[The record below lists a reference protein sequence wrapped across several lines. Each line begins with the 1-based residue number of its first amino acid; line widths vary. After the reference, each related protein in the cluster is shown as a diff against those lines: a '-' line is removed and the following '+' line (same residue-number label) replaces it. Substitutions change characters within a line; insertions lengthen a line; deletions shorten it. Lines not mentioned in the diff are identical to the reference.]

1 MGSKHLNNPE
11 YMDDAYSAEVKM
23 VKLEKSKEELELF
36 ESLKHKSMLI
46 EEDNHKLAI
55 FVEAPYRTSIKP
67 FMRYSMPCNVDGQGA
82 WDAELDMG
90 DSSNYMSKEILE
102 NLGFVRI
109 DFSDYGRRMVRDAR
123 VEIHGFTFLVD
134 FYVIEYAIEG
144 DPSIVFGRNFLVTTK
159 SKVDFGIG
167 EIRVDLTK
175 LKEDEDMGIFLDELD
190 DIMEEVGSTSG
201 EMIKEVLDQKYKELE
216 EPKPILEV
224 LENYVVYK
232 KKLYEV
238 LMGIERLSNKDFSE
252 KVKVKII
259 EHGLP
264 KKISDPGNYV
274 LPVKVNGVVEMV
286 ALADT
291 GARVSVLPYSLY
303 QNLGLGNPMPYHS
316 NLTMANNTQAKAMG
330 EVRNVRIQI
339 GYQAYIVDFLL
350 LDIPVDN
357 ELPLLLGRPF
367 LRTCGAVIDMGRGT
381 MSIDDEVIRHTYF
394 PKPRVKTIL
403 DNLEKEED
411 EYWLGCF
418 EVGRDED
425 GYPKLINLPFL
436 MILLFSKWK
445 KIKQLNLG
453 VGTERMIFN
462 IDYTMKHS
470 YSNDDTC
477 FSIDVID
484 EILEKYFDSLLNKG
498 SKILHYIEGTLL
510 EEEFFAKF
518 DEFMAMTADE
528 NSDSES
534 DTKDLSY
541 LILSKTIVH
550 TDHSAL
556 RQLFKKQDAKPRLIR
571 WILLLQEFD
580 IEIKD
585 RKGNPTIWLR
595 KLDDA
600 LWAFRTA
607 YKTSTGTTPYKLIYG
622 KNCHLPF
629 EIEHRAYWAL
639 KNCNPYLFAAGEKRM
654 FQLYELDELRYQ
666 AYENTRLY
674 KERTK
679 V

>member
-1 MGSKHLNNPE
+1 
-11 YMDDAYSAEVKM
+11 
-23 VKLEKSKEELELF
+23 
-36 ESLKHKSMLI
+36 MLI

-55 FVEAPYRTSIKP
+55 FVEAPYRASIKP

-123 VEIHGFTFLVD
+123 VEIHGFTFLID
-134 FYVIEYAIEG
+134 FYVIEYANKG
-144 DPSIVFGRNFLVTTK
+144 DPSILFVRNFLLTTK

-175 LKEDEDMGIFLDELD
+175 LKEEEDMGIFLDDLD
-190 DIMEEVGSTSG
+190 DIMEEVGSKSG
-201 EMIKEVLDQKYKELE
+201 EMVKMGKANRNKNYSIKEVLDQKYKELE

-357 ELPLLLGRPF
+357 ELPHY
-367 LRTCGAVIDMGRGT
+367 GAGHFYAHVEAVKTWVRGK
-381 MSIDDEVIRHTYF
+381 MSIDDEVIRHTYL

-425 GYPKLINLPFL
+425 GRHFL
-436 MILLFSKWK
+436 DTADAVIRVKQ
-445 KIKQLNLG
+445 KQLNLG
-453 VGTERMIFN
+453 VGTKRMIFN
-462 IDYTMKHS
+462 IVSTMKHS

-484 EILEKYFDSLLNKG
+484 EILEEDFDSLLN
-498 SKILHYIEGTLL
+498 EGIKFCIPLKELFLKKNSLL
-510 EEEFFAKF
+510 NL
-518 DEFMAMTADE
+518 M
-528 NSDSES
+528 NSW
-534 DTKDLSY
+534 
-541 LILSKTIVH
+541 
-550 TDHSAL
+550 
-556 RQLFKKQDAKPRLIR
+556 Q
-571 WILLLQEFD
+571 
-580 IEIKD
+580 
-585 RKGNPTIWLR
+585 
-595 KLDDA
+595 
-600 LWAFRTA
+600 
-607 YKTSTGTTPYKLIYG
+607 
-622 KNCHLPF
+622 
-629 EIEHRAYWAL
+629 
-639 KNCNPYLFAAGEKRM
+639 
-654 FQLYELDELRYQ
+654 
-666 AYENTRLY
+666 
-674 KERTK
+674 
-679 V
+679 